1 MEDLRR
7 SAAPFRRNIF
17 IPPRSR
23 AIITPRRTDI
33 ACIERAPIIGFDLSI
48 VLPDDHPAQSID
60 PQRDVVLKGAKQQIA
75 FDIVER
81 VDGVEYRTNLVP
93 CPNPPRSALQPYS

>member
-1 MEDLRR
+1 MEDPRR

-17 IPPRSR
+17 TPPRSR

-48 VLPDDHPAQSID
+48 VLPDDPAQSID

-81 VDGVEYRTNLVP
+81 VDGVEYRTNLGP